1 MHSGGKKTEKRT
13 STDSKA
19 FQREGGALR
28 RVFGGVCGWKALMRR
43 IWNLPRSSMRGL
55 REDKKPVAGESVAQA
70 CVKGMRDGRVC
81 VN

>member
-1 MHSGGKKTEKRT
+1 
-13 STDSKA
+13 
-19 FQREGGALR
+19 
-28 RVFGGVCGWKALMRR
+28 MRR